1 MLSISMPWL
10 PEIPDNKKDFLKKQV
25 SLEKLKKISNYRL
38 NSSQLSSIAK
48 KLKDFSSND
57 FKKNNIQRY
66 KLGILSNATYDL
78 INDVL
83 IGTAL
88 RYGIQLKLCVPGF
101 NQITQQSVSP
111 SSEINSTKLDAV
123 LIAEDYRG
131 LSLKDCIKNNG
142 FTKIQINKAL
152 KLLKDRIASLRK
164 NNPKTIIVQT
174 VAQPPH
180 NLVGNANLAI
190 KGTQSDLIHS
200 YNAGLIELS
209 RQCEVVLFDASSLA
223 NNVGLS
229 NWYDHRMWYHA
240 KLPFSLEAVPLYSD
254 MLVRILASIKGK
266 SRKCLI
272 LDLDNTLWG
281 GEIGDDGI
289 GGIRL
294 GYGCAEGE
302 AFAAI
307 QKMALHLSERGII
320 LAVCSKNTE
329 KIAKEPFKKH
339 NEMILRL
346 KNIASFKANWRDKA
360 SNIRDIA
367 LELNIGLDA
376 MVFLDDNPAE
386 RELVRQQLPMV
397 AVPEVG
403 NDPALYPDIV
413 LSGGYFETLSLTED
427 DFTRASSYQLE
438 KKRQNIA
445 DIVSDVDSYLRSLK
459 MEISFEPI
467 NEINLVRSTQLINK
481 TNQFNLTTQ
490 RYSEDQVRYFQT
502 DENTITLTARLKD
515 KFGEYGLISVL
526 ICKKT
531 SPDELYIDT
540 WLMSCRV
547 LKRRVEESVLDYLTR
562 EAMRC
567 GVKTL
572 VGKYIET
579 SKNRIVINHYK
590 DLGFEYNDQKDQWIL
605 KIESYA
611 PSSAPIS
618 AQS

>member
-1 MLSISMPWL
+1 MPWL
-10 PEIPDNKKDFLKKQV
+10 PEIPDEEKNFLKKKV
-25 SLEKLKKISNYRL
+25 SLEKLKKISNYNL
-38 NSSQLSSIAK
+38 NSLQLSSIAK
-48 KLKDFSSND
+48 KLKDFSSDD
-57 FKKNNIQRY
+57 FKENNIQGY

-83 IGTAL
+83 IGTAI

-101 NQITQQSVSP
+101 DQITQQSLSP

-131 LSLKDCIKNNG
+131 LSLKDCIKDSE
-142 FTKIQINKAL
+142 FTKVQVDKAL
-152 KLLKDRIASLRK
+152 KLLKDRIASLKK
-164 NNPKTIIVQT
+164 NKPKTIIVQT
-174 VAQPPH
+174 VAQPPYD
-180 NLVGNANLAI
+180 VIGNANLTI
-190 KGTQSDLIHS
+190 KGTQSDLINS

-209 RQCEVVLFDASSLA
+209 RQREVVLFDASSLA
-223 NNVGLS
+223 NKIGLN

-240 KLPFSLEAVPLYSD
+240 KLPFSLEAIPLYSD
-254 MLVRILASIKGK
+254 LLVRILANIKGK

-294 GYGCAEGE
+294 GNGCAEGE

-307 QKMALHLSERGII
+307 QKMALSLSERGII

-339 NEMILRL
+339 NEMILKL

-360 SNIRDIA
+360 TNIKDIA
-367 LELNIGLDA
+367 LELNLGLDA

-386 RELVRQQLPMV
+386 RALVRQQLPMV

-427 DFTRASSYQLE
+427 DFIRTSSYQIE
-438 KKRQNIA
+438 KERQNME
-445 DIVSDVDSYLRSLK
+445 DIVRDVDSYLRSLK

-467 NEINLVRSTQLINK
+467 NEMNLVRSTQLINK

-490 RYSEDQVRYFQT
+490 RYSEDQVRYFQI

-526 ICKKT
+526 ICNKT

-547 LKRRVEESVLDYLTR
+547 LKRRVEESVLDYLIK
-562 EAMRC
+562 EAMRR
-567 GVKTL
+567 GFKTL

-579 SKNRIVINHYK
+579 SKNRIVMNHYR

-605 KIESYA
+605 KIGSYT

-618 AQS
+618 SQS

>member
-1 MLSISMPWL
+1 MLPISMPWL
-10 PEIPDNKKDFLKKQV
+10 PEIPDDEKNFLRKRV
-25 SLEKLKKISNYRL
+25 SLEKLKKISNYNL
-38 NSSQLSSIAK
+38 NSVQLSSIAK
-48 KLKDFSSND
+48 KLKDFSSDD
-57 FKKNNIQRY
+57 FKENNIQGY

-83 IGTAL
+83 IGTAI

-101 NQITQQSVSP
+101 DQITQQSLSP

-131 LSLKDCIKNNG
+131 LSLKDCIKDSE
-142 FTKIQINKAL
+142 FTKVQVDKAL
-152 KLLKDRIASLRK
+152 KLLKDRIASLKK
-164 NNPKTIIVQT
+164 NKPKTIIVQT
-174 VAQPPH
+174 VAQPPYD
-180 NLVGNANLAI
+180 VIGNANLTI
-190 KGTQSDLIHS
+190 KGTQSDLINS

-209 RQCEVVLFDASSLA
+209 RQREVVLFDASSLA
-223 NNVGLS
+223 NKIGLN

-240 KLPFSLEAVPLYSD
+240 KLPFSLEAIPLYSD
-254 MLVRILASIKGK
+254 LLVRILANIKGK

-294 GYGCAEGE
+294 GNGCAEGE

-307 QKMALHLSERGII
+307 QKMALSLSERGII

-339 NEMILRL
+339 NEMILKL

-360 SNIRDIA
+360 TNIKDIA
-367 LELNIGLDA
+367 LELNLGLDA

-386 RELVRQQLPMV
+386 RALVRQQLPMV

-427 DFTRASSYQLE
+427 DFIRTSSYQIE
-438 KKRQNIA
+438 KERQNMA
-445 DIVSDVDSYLRSLK
+445 DIVRDVDSYLRSLK

-467 NEINLVRSTQLINK
+467 NEMNLVRSTQLINK

-490 RYSEDQVRYFQT
+490 RYSEDQVRYFQI

-526 ICKKT
+526 ICNKT

-547 LKRRVEESVLDYLTR
+547 LKRRVEESVLDYLTK
-562 EAMRC
+562 EAMRR
-567 GVKTL
+567 GFKTL

-579 SKNRIVINHYK
+579 SKNRIVMNHYK

-605 KIESYA
+605 KIGSYT

-618 AQS
+618 SQS

>member
-10 PEIPDNKKDFLKKQV
+10 PEIPDEEKNFLKKKV
-25 SLEKLKKISNYRL
+25 SLEKLKKISNYNL
-38 NSSQLSSIAK
+38 NSLQLSSIAK
-48 KLKDFSSND
+48 KLKDFSSDD
-57 FKKNNIQRY
+57 FKENNIQGY

-83 IGTAL
+83 IGTAI

-101 NQITQQSVSP
+101 DQITQQSLSP

-131 LSLKDCIKNNG
+131 LSLKDCIKDSE
-142 FTKIQINKAL
+142 FTKVQVDKAL
-152 KLLKDRIASLRK
+152 KLLKDRIASLKK
-164 NNPKTIIVQT
+164 NKPKTIIVQT
-174 VAQPPH
+174 VAQPPYD
-180 NLVGNANLAI
+180 VIGNANLTI
-190 KGTQSDLIHS
+190 KGTQSDLINS

-209 RQCEVVLFDASSLA
+209 RQREVVLFDASSLA
-223 NNVGLS
+223 NKIGLN

-240 KLPFSLEAVPLYSD
+240 KLPFSLEAIPLYSD
-254 MLVRILASIKGK
+254 LLVRILANIKGK

-294 GYGCAEGE
+294 GNGCAEGE

-307 QKMALHLSERGII
+307 QKMALSLSERGII

-339 NEMILRL
+339 NEMILKL

-360 SNIRDIA
+360 TNIKDIA
-367 LELNIGLDA
+367 LELNLGLDA

-386 RELVRQQLPMV
+386 RALVRQQLPMV

-427 DFTRASSYQLE
+427 DFIRTSSYQIE
-438 KKRQNIA
+438 KERQNME
-445 DIVSDVDSYLRSLK
+445 DIVRDVDSYLRSLK

-467 NEINLVRSTQLINK
+467 NEMNLVRSTQLINK

-490 RYSEDQVRYFQT
+490 RYSEDQVRYFQI

-526 ICKKT
+526 ICNKT

-547 LKRRVEESVLDYLTR
+547 LKRRVEESVLDYLIK
-562 EAMRC
+562 EAMRR
-567 GVKTL
+567 GFKTL

-579 SKNRIVINHYK
+579 SKNRIVMNHYR

-605 KIESYA
+605 KIGSYT

-618 AQS
+618 SQS

>member
-1 MLSISMPWL
+1 MSSISMPWL
-10 PEIPDNKKDFLKKQV
+10 PQIPDDQKDFPKKKY
-25 SLEKLKKISNYRL
+25 SLEKLKKISNHSL
-38 NSSQLSSIAK
+38 NSFQLSSIAK
-48 KLKDFSSND
+48 KLKDFSSDD
-57 FKKNNIQRY
+57 FKENNIQGY

-101 NQITQQSVSP
+101 DQITQQSISQL
-111 SSEINSTKLDAV
+111 SEINTTKLDAV
-123 LIAEDYRG
+123 LIAQDYRS
-131 LSLKDCIKNNG
+131 LSFKDCINDSKFVTVQVEN
-142 FTKIQINKAL
+142 AL
-152 KLLKDRIASLRK
+152 KLLKECISSLK
-164 NNPKTIIVQT
+164 KTNPKTIIVQT
-174 VAQPPH
+174 IALPPAD
-180 NLVGNANLAI
+180 LIGNANLAV
-190 KGTQSDLIHS
+190 KGTQSDLIYC

-209 RQCEVVLFDASSLA
+209 RKCEVVLFDVSSLA
-223 NNVGLS
+223 NKVGLS
-229 NWYDHRMWYHA
+229 NWYDQRMWYHA
-240 KLPFSLEAVPLYSD
+240 KVPFNLDAVPLYSD
-254 MLVRILASIKGK
+254 QLVRILASIRGK

-294 GYGCAEGE
+294 GNGCAVGE

-307 QKMALHLSERGII
+307 QKMALSLNERGIV

-329 KIAKEPFKKH
+329 EIAKEPFKKH

-346 KNIASFKANWRDKA
+346 NNIASFKANWRDKA

-367 LELNIGLDA
+367 NELNLGLDA
-376 MVFLDDNPAE
+376 MVFLDDNPVE
-386 RELVRQQLPMV
+386 RAIVRQELPMV

-403 NDPALYPDIV
+403 NDPAIYPDIV
-413 LSGGYFETLSLTED
+413 LSGGYFETLSLTKD
-427 DFTRASSYQLE
+427 DFARAFSYQVE
-438 KKRQNIA
+438 RERQNMA
-445 DIVSDVDSYLRSLK
+445 EQSSDVDSYLRSLK

-490 RYSEDQVRYFQT
+490 RYSEGQVRCFQI
-502 DENTITLTARLKD
+502 DQNIITLTARLKD

-526 ICKKT
+526 ICKKI
-531 SPDELYIDT
+531 SSNKLYIDT

-547 LKRRVEESVLDYLTR
+547 LTRRVEESVLDYLVR
-562 EAMRC
+562 ESIKY

-579 SKNRIVINHYK
+579 SKNKIVMNHYK
-590 DLGFEYNDQKDQWIL
+590 DLGFKYNDKKDEWIL
-605 KIESYA
+605 EIESYI
-611 PSSAPIS
+611 PSSAPILS
-618 AQS
+618 QS

>member
-10 PEIPDNKKDFLKKQV
+10 PEIPDDEKNFLKKRV
-25 SLEKLKKISNYRL
+25 SLEKLKKISNYNL
-38 NSSQLSSIAK
+38 NSVQLSSIAK
-48 KLKDFSSND
+48 KLKDFSSDD
-57 FKKNNIQRY
+57 FKENNIQGY

-83 IGTAL
+83 IGTAI

-101 NQITQQSVSP
+101 DQITQQSLST

-131 LSLKDCIKNNG
+131 LSLKDCIKDSE
-142 FTKIQINKAL
+142 FTKVQVDKAL
-152 KLLKDRIASLRK
+152 KLLKDRIASLKK
-164 NNPKTIIVQT
+164 NKPKTIIVQT
-174 VAQPPH
+174 VAQPPYD
-180 NLVGNANLAI
+180 VIGNANLTI
-190 KGTQSDLIHS
+190 KGTQSDLINS

-209 RQCEVVLFDASSLA
+209 RQREVVLFDASSLA
-223 NNVGLS
+223 NKIGLN

-240 KLPFSLEAVPLYSD
+240 KLPFSLEAIPLYSD
-254 MLVRILASIKGK
+254 LLVRILANIKGK

-294 GYGCAEGE
+294 GNGCAEGE

-307 QKMALHLSERGII
+307 QKMALSLSERGII

-339 NEMILRL
+339 NEMILKL

-360 SNIRDIA
+360 TNIKDIA
-367 LELNIGLDA
+367 LELNLGLDA

-386 RELVRQQLPMV
+386 RALVRQQLPMV

-427 DFTRASSYQLE
+427 DFIRTSSYQIE
-438 KKRQNIA
+438 KERQNME
-445 DIVSDVDSYLRSLK
+445 DIVRDVDSYLRSLK

-467 NEINLVRSTQLINK
+467 NEMNLVRSTQLINK

-490 RYSEDQVRYFQT
+490 RYSEDQVRYFQI

-526 ICKKT
+526 ICNKT

-547 LKRRVEESVLDYLTR
+547 LKRRVEESVLDYLIK
-562 EAMRC
+562 EAMRR
-567 GVKTL
+567 GFKTL

-579 SKNRIVINHYK
+579 SKNRIVMNHYR

-605 KIESYA
+605 KIGSYT

-618 AQS
+618 SQS

>member
-48 KLKDFSSND
+48 KLKDFSSYD

>member
-1 MLSISMPWL
+1 M
-10 PEIPDNKKDFLKKQV
+10 
-25 SLEKLKKISNYRL
+25 
-38 NSSQLSSIAK
+38 
-48 KLKDFSSND
+48 
-57 FKKNNIQRY
+57 
-66 KLGILSNATYDL
+66 
-78 INDVL
+78 
-83 IGTAL
+83 
-88 RYGIQLKLCVPGF
+88 
-101 NQITQQSVSP
+101 
-111 SSEINSTKLDAV
+111 
-123 LIAEDYRG
+123 
-131 LSLKDCIKNNG
+131 
-142 FTKIQINKAL
+142 
-152 KLLKDRIASLRK
+152 
-164 NNPKTIIVQT
+164 
-174 VAQPPH
+174 
-180 NLVGNANLAI
+180 
-190 KGTQSDLIHS
+190 
-200 YNAGLIELS
+200 
-209 RQCEVVLFDASSLA
+209 FDASSLA
-223 NNVGLS
+223 NKIGLN

-240 KLPFSLEAVPLYSD
+240 KLPFSLEAIPLYSD
-254 MLVRILASIKGK
+254 LLVRILANIKGK
-266 SRKCLI
+266 SLKCLI

-294 GYGCAEGE
+294 GNGCAEGE

-307 QKMALHLSERGII
+307 QKWLFPSVREVSFL
-320 LAVCSKNTE
+320 LFVQKNTE

-339 NEMILRL
+339 NEMILKL

-360 SNIRDIA
+360 TNIKDIA
-367 LELNIGLDA
+367 LELNLGLDA

-386 RELVRQQLPMV
+386 RALVRQQLPMV

-427 DFTRASSYQLE
+427 DFIRTSSYQIE
-438 KKRQNIA
+438 KERQNME
-445 DIVSDVDSYLRSLK
+445 DIVRDVDSYLRSLK

-467 NEINLVRSTQLINK
+467 NEMNLVRSTQLINK

-490 RYSEDQVRYFQT
+490 RYSEDQVRYFQI

-526 ICKKT
+526 ICNKT

-547 LKRRVEESVLDYLTR
+547 LKRRVEESVLDYLIK
-562 EAMRC
+562 EAMRR
-567 GVKTL
+567 GFKTL

-579 SKNRIVINHYK
+579 SKNRIVMNHYR

-605 KIESYA
+605 KIGSYT

-618 AQS
+618 SQS